1 MSSPRPN
8 VTRASRNLPLLPP
21 DDGFELGGAD
31 ADAAEAASST
41 GGDGIGSSDSSG
53 GGSGGGSGEPAPWD
67 NFKSPKLPPHP
78 TIVERLTLPFRI
90 QIVYLQRLASAF
102 TWKYVSAVVSVYG
115 INQGIGEAFFY
126 FAFDFYVADDLK
138 LTPSRASELGGLAHG
153 PWELK
158 AVFGMLS
165 DAFPIFGYK
174 RAPYIVIFGTLGTVA
189 CLWVGLADLT
199 VAEIGLVGVL
209 LWFVNLANAGPDV
222 MIDATN
228 AERVVTHPALAS
240 DIQSLTWGSLGVF
253 GVIAGLTEGPLQAA
267 FGARGV
273 FLATSLTAAVIVL
286 PAAGGWLFEK
296 REENNFRSGCG
307 TFAQIMRSPQQRP
320 VFEASTIV
328 ACFSL
333 FLGLFGVFFDVGEN
347 TRAIKSAV
355 TLICA
360 PLIALLVYLTL
371 KKTDKTIAKISAF
384 IFLRPAMNPST
395 RVMFYWYHASAD
407 NQCDGYLPE
416 TNATLG
422 ADEIPLRT
430 ALTFVKG
437 GDVHMHREE
446 EYGRPCLSPEFL
458 GLMAVAS
465 GLFSYFGT
473 ALCACRHIIPAVL
486 ATLCSK
492 AAPVNSLCTL
502 LANLNATRS
511 LVWNRYNRYFTGWSY
526 RTIWTTMQIGMVF
539 FNLLDLLW
547 VTRLNLLV

>member
-1 MSSPRPN
+1 
-8 VTRASRNLPLLPP
+8 VTRASGHRPLLQP
-21 DDGFELGGAD
+21 DDGFALDSEQVASETHGV
-31 ADAAEAASST
+31 AAPEATAET
-41 GGDGIGSSDSSG
+41 QGVATPAGSGRSDSTR
-53 GGSGGGSGEPAPWD
+53 EIMPWD
-67 NFKSPKLPPHP
+67 ALKPPRLPANPSL
-78 TIVERLTLPFRI
+78 VDRFVLPARV

-102 TWKYVSAVVSVYG
+102 SWKYVASVVSVYG

-158 AVFGMLS
+158 ALFGMLS

-174 RAPYIVIFGTLGTVA
+174 RAPYIVIFGALGTVA
-189 CLWVGLADLT
+189 CLWVGLFNLTAAD
-199 VAEIGLVGVL
+199 IGLVGVL

-253 GVIAGLTEGPLQAA
+253 GIIAGLTEGPLQAS

-286 PAAGGWLFEK
+286 PAASGWLFEK
-296 REENNFRSGCG
+296 KQHNKFRSACG
-307 TFAQIMRSPQQRP
+307 TFAQILKSPQQRP

-333 FLGLFGVFFDVGEN
+333 FLGLFGVFFNVGEQ

-360 PLIALLVYLTL
+360 PMIALLVYVTL

-407 NQCDGYLPE
+407 NRCEGYLPDE
-416 TNATLG
+416 NATVIG
-422 ADEIPLRT
+422 DDFRLRT

-437 GDVHMHREE
+437 GSDVHLHRED

-473 ALCACRHIIPAVL
+473 ALCVRIFAPNTFAKILQFSDGINLHCGTGTT
-486 ATLCSK
+486 ATSRVGHTAKYGQRCS
-492 AAPVNSLCTL
+492 S
-502 LANLNATRS
+502 
-511 LVWNRYNRYFTGWSY
+511 VW
-526 RTIWTTMQIGMVF
+526 
-539 FNLLDLLW
+539 
-547 VTRLNLLV
+547 